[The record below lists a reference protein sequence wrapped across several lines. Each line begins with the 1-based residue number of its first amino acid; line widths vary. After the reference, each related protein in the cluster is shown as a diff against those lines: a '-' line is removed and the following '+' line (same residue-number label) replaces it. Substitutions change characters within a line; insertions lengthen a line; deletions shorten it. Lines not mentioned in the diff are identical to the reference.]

1 MENSCVTCS
10 NEVGVEDKAL
20 MCDLCEKWEH
30 VECIRLSDRPT
41 EALYAELVRC
51 RTRSLIFTCTK
62 CRTKGSVVKRLVES
76 EYQCARATDER
87 LASARQLE
95 LAHKQIAALDIEL
108 KQLRA
113 ERDEL
118 RVQGY
123 RGRTDI
129 KYETPSR
136 QRQSMNATGPESTVH
151 SRPVVSPLL
160 MPELVTEQSSEES
173 SDVEER
179 QLPTPRRTK
188 GGATVRPHP
197 PGFKEIHTGLRSSVE
212 TKGQTSTGGLKTLR
226 RHPQIVPGMTQ

>member
-1 MENSCVTCS
+1 M
-10 NEVGVEDKAL
+10 
-20 MCDLCEKWEH
+20 
-30 VECIRLSDRPT
+30 
-41 EALYAELVRC
+41 
-51 RTRSLIFTCTK
+51 
-62 CRTKGSVVKRLVES
+62 
-76 EYQCARATDER
+76 
-87 LASARQLE
+87 
-95 LAHKQIAALDIEL
+95 
-108 KQLRA
+108 
-113 ERDEL
+113 
-118 RVQGY
+118 
-123 RGRTDI
+123 
-129 KYETPSR
+129 
-136 QRQSMNATGPESTVH
+136 MNATGPESTVH